1 MAGAKDFTGRRM
13 EGKKITLKDAVM
25 AKPMGGKFKGSSS
38 TFPKKINASKYTQHI
53 SKGR

>member
-13 EGKKITLKDAVM
+13 EGKKITLKEAVM

-38 TFPKKINASKYTQHI
+38 TYPKTINARKYVQPI